1 MGIVRQKLTIKQIL
15 HLKSY
20 NPKMKL
26 TPENQK
32 TYDDFIAKQTAFI
45 QPKKVKK
52 IKQDLEPTTTGEINF
67 EEDFRPQEE
76 VKSVIEE
83 TISESL

>member
-1 MGIVRQKLTIKQIL
+1 MGIVRQKLSIKQIL

-20 NPKMKL
+20 DPKMKL

-32 TYDDFIAKQTAFI
+32 TYDDFIAKQTAFV

-52 IKQDLEPTTTGEINF
+52 IKQDLEPTTTGEIDF
-67 EEDFRPQEE
+67 EEETYAQAE
-76 VKSVIEE
+76 VESDSSN